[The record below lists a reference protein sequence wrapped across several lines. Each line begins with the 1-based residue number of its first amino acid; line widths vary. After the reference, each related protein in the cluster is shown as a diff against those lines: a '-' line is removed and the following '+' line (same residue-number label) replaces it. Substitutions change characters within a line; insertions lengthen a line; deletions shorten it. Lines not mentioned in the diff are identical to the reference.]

1 MSPPRVTVKVSSVQV
16 RCIDLVSHS
25 EKFTV
30 ARVGKG
36 ESEQRNGKFGELKN
50 KSVYLALK

>member
-16 RCIDLVSHS
+16 RCIDLVSQS

-50 KSVYLALK
+50 KSVYLTLK